1 MHTNPSQVQQVYMG
15 CDALYW
21 ITDGDC
27 QKQSFAAFEQTLQ
40 PRHMIVSEFWIQRDM
55 IPMDFVTMD
64 AGGVGF
70 DSFECVE
77 QGERFQMRAAL
88 RSRALQ
94 YIPDCVQFPQLD
106 ALTPETDWVCSQQL
120 EGVFA
125 WHSHSQV
132 TACLVVARTVRRVG
146 HWPLKQHEEQVH
158 AWAARLDCSVPELQ
172 CVPIQQIVNG
182 SLPCS
187 I

>member
-1 MHTNPSQVQQVYMG
+1 MISSFILKVIIYMHTNPSQVQQVYMG

-94 YIPDCVQFPQLD
+94 CFMAPPTGARFAGKSRGSQGMEILIPTFLIY
-106 ALTPETDWVCSQQL
+106 
-120 EGVFA
+120 F
-125 WHSHSQV
+125 
-132 TACLVVARTVRRVG
+132 
-146 HWPLKQHEEQVH
+146 LKQ
-158 AWAARLDCSVPELQ
+158 SK
-172 CVPIQQIVNG
+172 I
-182 SLPCS
+182 
-187 I
+187 